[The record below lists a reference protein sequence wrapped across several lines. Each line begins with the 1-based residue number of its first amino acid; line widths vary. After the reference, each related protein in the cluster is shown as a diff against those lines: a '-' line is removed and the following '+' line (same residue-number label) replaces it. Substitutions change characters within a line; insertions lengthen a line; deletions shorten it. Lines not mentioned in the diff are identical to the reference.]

1 MNFPYANLMKS
12 MEKRV
17 KQGKVE
23 GHENNFVA
31 SETSNMDIYHPKNT

>member
-1 MNFPYANLMKS
+1 MNFYYTNLMKS

-23 GHENNFVA
+23 GQKNNFLA
-31 SETSNMDIYHPKNT
+31 LETSNIGFSHPKNT